1 MQIEIPDELYKVF
14 IDFLDM
20 SQAAFTE
27 EDLEKMTEI
36 EKQLF
41 IFIENLL
48 GEDRILRFKT
58 KQDLN
63 SAKSLMNK
71 CQ

>member
-1 MQIEIPDELYKVF
+1 VQIEIPDELYKVF